1 MSSITSKD
9 IDEFKAHLK
18 TKPLLK
24 QSSFQIDPDKIQ
36 TQSSSTVKKNMD
48 ILMSCLKKGA
58 IWGYIKEA
66 PKAEIPNP
74 KYKKREYWTSTQ
86 VRVALDDMENDK
98 LLHLAVH
105 MAFVFSTR
113 AGETVGIDIESIDFS
128 TNPASLMIKQQVQR
142 VEDEDLVHT
151 PKDKIICIFPKH
163 VTAAKTSLVLKNLK
177 WDGEAR
183 KVFILQPL
191 AEEIKA
197 RMNDIERNKDF
208 FGSEYQGYK
217 LLLCKPDGRPIDPK
231 DIGPL
236 FKSWQASIGI
246 AKDERIDFQGLRKS
260 GEMYKIRLDA
270 REYKTVAI
278 MGGHSEAVL
287 RKHYDKDTDADF
299 IKIAKLIEEDFYPQ
313 IQMEEV
319 TKEKILDTEAT
330 LQAIKNNPEFAQQV
344 MQLLISNAVKVAQ

>member
-1 MSSITSKD
+1 VSSITSKD